1 MKPKPGSQV
10 RSDECVLDELM
21 SPHRNLDGARTRLVM
36 RDNWASRWTAAWQ
49 INRSEV
55 IWPVRDLGSVP
66 VLSSKPVRGFTWRTK
81 QRHRP
86 GLEFLVS
93 TGRMHG
99 FESLEERAALLAL
112 DFMTVIEVLPQ
123 PFTLSFEHVDGH
135 GGHIP
140 DFRAALGAAS
150 RRDVRQA
157 LRGMAAQGLLEEV
170 QRKARHVLFRIASPA
185 PPSA

>member
-1 MKPKPGSQV
+1 MLNELTPPYGS
-10 RSDECVLDELM
+10 LDE
-21 SPHRNLDGARTRLVM
+21 PRRRLVM

-49 INRSEV
+49 VNGSKV
-55 IWPVRDLGSVP
+55 VWPIRDLGSAP

-99 FESLEERAALLAL
+99 FESLEERVALLAL

-123 PFTLSFEHVDGH
+123 PFALSFEHVDGH
-135 GGHIP
+135 AGHTP
-140 DFRAALGAAS
+140 DFLAMMGALL
-150 RRDVRQA
+150 DDA
-157 LRGMAAQGLLEEV
+157 LRQRSLFLLPDRSDPRRLLRPDLV
-170 QRKARHVLFRIASPA
+170 PARRQ
-185 PPSA
+185 